1 MKKIIT
7 IILLFVTAFVFSQIG
22 IGTITPNAS
31 AMLDISSTT
40 KGLLLPRLTYE
51 QKTAIVTPK
60 AGLIIW
66 CSNCG
71 TNGEMQEFDGITWKN
86 IVLNSPSFPLPNS
99 PTNLV
104 ATAGITQVSVAF
116 TISGVFSPTTFTVS
130 SSPGGFTG
138 TGNTSP
144 IVVTGLTSGVTYTF
158 TAIATNSTGNSIVST
173 PSEAVTTITVPD
185 APTNIVANA
194 GVANTSV
201 VFTAPVSNGGAPI
214 TSYTATASPGG
225 FTSTGTSSPIVV
237 SGLTPG
243 TLYNF
248 TVVATN
254 IAGNSIASQ
263 ISAAIPYINA
273 TCDGVSQTAIVELTS
288 SSGKIWMDRNLGAS
302 RAATSAT
309 DFFAYGCLY
318 QWGRGNDD
326 HASINW
332 VSSTVGN
339 PVNGGTRIPVAT
351 DTPGNPIF
359 IFPTHLTGSFNDWR
373 SPRNDGLW
381 QAGTQINN
389 PCPSGFRVPTLSEFA
404 NENTIYN
411 ITNISTSFTN
421 GPGGGFKFVA
431 AGYRYLFFDCS
442 NEGIS
447 GDYWTRDVK
456 YTYYSSLLR
465 YTSSTV
471 SPSTEYTTRGSGRS
485 VRCIKN

>member
-1 MKKIIT
+1 
-7 IILLFVTAFVFSQIG
+7 LLLVSSLSFSQIG
-22 IGTITPNAS
+22 IGTITPDAS
-31 AMLDISSTT
+31 AVLDISSTS

-71 TNGEMQEFDGITWKN
+71 TNGEMQEYDGITWKN
-86 IVLNSPSFPLPNS
+86 IVLNTPSFPLPNS

-116 TISGVFSPTTFTVS
+116 TMSGVFSPTTYTVT
-130 SSPGGFTG
+130 SSPGGFTV

-158 TAIATNSTGNSIVST
+158 TAIATNSTGNSIVSN
-173 PSEAVTTITVPD
+173 PSEAVTTITVPG

-194 GVANTSV
+194 GVGNTSV
-201 VFTAPVSNGGAPI
+201 VFTAPVSNGGSPI

-225 FTSTGTSSPIVV
+225 FTSTGTASPLVV
-237 SGLTPG
+237 TGLTIG
-243 TLYNF
+243 TSYNF

-263 ISAAIPYINA
+263 IATAIPYINA

-318 QWGRGNDD
+318 QWGRGNDG

-332 VSSTVGN
+332 VSTTVGN
-339 PVNGGTRIPVAT
+339 PVNGGTTIPVAT

-373 SPRNDGLW
+373 SPRNNGLW

-389 PCPSGFRVPTLSEFA
+389 PCPSGFRVPTVSEFTT
-404 NENTIYN
+404 ENTIYN
-411 ITNISTSFTN
+411 NANTSTYFTY

-431 AGYRYLFFDCS
+431 AGYRNWDFTCI
-442 NEGIS
+442 NEGVY
-447 GDYWTRDVK
+447 GYYWTSDIQ
-456 YTYYSSLLR
+456 YTYYSSMIN
-465 YTSSTV
+465 YTGSSL
-471 SPSTEYTTRGSGRS
+471 SPDYKVRGHGLS